1 METKTATWLEFSNG
15 EKATTEQIR
24 TNTRVRKNKSKI
36 VELWESQ
43 WGSAG
48 RGGGGWAP
56 DQIFKKEGGGELD
69 RISIFR
75 GGFLGKRGWFFSGG
89 FQFLNKK

>member
-56 DQIFKKEGGGELD
+56 DQIFKKEGGGGGGAWQD
-69 RISIFR
+69 RNF
-75 GGFLGKRGWFFSGG
+75 
-89 FQFLNKK
+89 